1 MQAPAGT
8 KLSEHLMSM
17 PATHLAR
24 RCAAVLLAAVA
35 LLATAQAQSIVGEQ
49 RRQMTRAELESAL
62 ASYEKLAVSTGD
74 KRIKEQ
80 AMGEAAAVRER
91 LRTGD
96 FYPGDRIVIRVLNDT
111 SVSDTFTVKQ
121 GRVIDFGA
129 IPELSLSGVLDS
141 ELLDRVKTHIAK
153 YIRDPDVTVTP
164 LVRLQLS
171 GGIAQP
177 GWYQFRTDQTLTD
190 VIMSVGGP
198 AQNSEIHKTDI
209 IRAGKVL
216 VDRGATARALRSG
229 KTVGDLALRD
239 GDELRIAERFATQ
252 PSRLWTLLPIV
263 ASLLFTI
270 RYIARN

>member
-1 MQAPAGT
+1 
-8 KLSEHLMSM
+8 M

-24 RCAAVLLAAVA
+24 RCAALVLASVA
-35 LLATAQAQSIVGEQ
+35 LLATAKAQSALGEM
-49 RRQMTRAELESAL
+49 RRQQTRAELESTL
-62 ASYEKLAVSTGD
+62 ASYEKLAVSTSD
-74 KRIKEQ
+74 KRVKEQ

-96 FYPGDRIVIRVLNDT
+96 FFPGDRIVVRVLNDT

-121 GRVIDFGA
+121 GRVLDFSA
-129 IPELSLSGVLDS
+129 IPELSLAGVLDS
-141 ELLDRVKTHIAK
+141 ELLDRIKTHIAK

-164 LVRLQLS
+164 LVRLQLT

-190 VIMSVGGP
+190 AIMQIGGP

-209 IRAGKVL
+209 FRAGKVL

-229 KTVGDLALRD
+229 KTIGDLGLRD
-239 GDELRIAERFATQ
+239 GDEVRVAERFATQ
-252 PSRLWTLLPIV
+252 PSRLWTLLPIIT
-263 ASLLFTI
+263 SLLFAV